1 MHLFVD
7 KGSGKNA
14 ILENLIK
21 STTLENPHW
30 DFSILIAGLILALF
44 LYNKKVVIYKTEFK
58 QAKNNRIQ

>member
-1 MHLFVD
+1 M
-7 KGSGKNA
+7 
-14 ILENLIK
+14 IK
-21 STTLENPHW
+21 PHW